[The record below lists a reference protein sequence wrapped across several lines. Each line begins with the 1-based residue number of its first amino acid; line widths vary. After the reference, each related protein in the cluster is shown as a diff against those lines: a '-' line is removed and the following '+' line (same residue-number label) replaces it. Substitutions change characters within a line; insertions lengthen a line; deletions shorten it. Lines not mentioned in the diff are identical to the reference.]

1 MNYEIQSRQALKK
14 YFSFKK
20 KILIFLKAKKK
31 NKIYRQVN

>member
-20 KILIFLKAKKK
+20 KNSNFFKSQKEKQNL
-31 NKIYRQVN
+31 